1 MTHRDHHAGSPTST
15 KGDGGPGRPRQDY
28 WHLYRQLEK
37 TIREIEESSQ
47 TGSALSVI
55 LESLV
60 NQYHESLGIEGGR
73 IYRREAG
80 AYVLETM
87 VGRCQRDDTDAGA
100 GPGYKIP
107 VTYPVIR
114 DLRERRIL
122 ITDRSNPDFD
132 PAIEGPLHVDTF
144 AAITVG
150 PDDNWII
157 SFTLAPHADRQSVLF
172 SLNTVRHVIN
182 GKLRSISTETDIA
195 QVRAIQS
202 NLFPRKVPEF
212 ESYDIFGRS
221 QPTETVGGDV
231 FSFIR
236 LSHSTLGILVA
247 DSSGHGLPAALQARD
262 VVMGMRMGLADDF
275 KIVRTV
281 EKLNRVF
288 HETSLSSKFVSLFYG
303 EVERNGNFIYCNAGH
318 VPTLHYHG
326 GEFTQLR
333 KGGPVLG
340 PSPDVRYARGYVLMK
355 RDDLLVFYTDG
366 ITEANDPEENEFGL
380 ERLKQVVVDHRDKP
394 ARQIVEAIFT
404 AVSAFAPDDPLRDDR
419 TVVVAKRLSDPDVT

>member
-1 MTHRDHHAGSPTST
+1 MTHKKDRAGTSPA
-15 KGDGGPGRPRQDY
+15 GRPQQDY

-60 NQYHESLGIEGGR
+60 NQYHDSLGIEGGR
-73 IYRREAG
+73 IYRRDAG
-80 AYVLETM
+80 VYVLETM
-87 VGRCQRDDTDAGA
+87 VGHCRRGVAHAEA
-100 GPGYKIP
+100 GPGYEIP
-107 VTYPVIR
+107 LSYPVIR
-114 DLRERRIL
+114 DLRERHIL
-122 ITDRSNPDFD
+122 ITDHSNPDFD
-132 PAIEGPLHVDTF
+132 PAIEGPLQVDTF

-150 PDDNWII
+150 PDDTWII
-157 SFTLAPHADRQSVLF
+157 SFTLAPNADRQSVLF
-172 SLNTVRHVIN
+172 SLNTVRHVLN
-182 GKLRSISTETDIA
+182 GKLRSIGTETDIA

-212 ESYDIFGRS
+212 DGYDIFGRS
-221 QPTETVGGDV
+221 RPTETVGGDV

-236 LSHSTLGILVA
+236 LSDSTLGILVA

-262 VVMGMRMGLADDF
+262 VVTGMRMGLADDF

-318 VPTLHYHG
+318 VPTLHLHDD
-326 GEFTQLR
+326 EFTLLR

-355 RDDLLVFYTDG
+355 RDDLLIFYTDG
-366 ITEANDPEENEFGL
+366 ITEAHDPDENEFGL
-380 ERLKQVVVDHRDKP
+380 ERLKQVVLDNRLEP
-394 ARQIVEAIFT
+394 ARKIVEAVFA
-404 AVSAFAPDDPLRDDR
+404 AVSEFAPDDPLRDDQ
-419 TVVVAKRLSDPDVT
+419 TVVVAKRLADPDVT

>member
-1 MTHRDHHAGSPTST
+1 MTMGEGPQKSSPA
-15 KGDGGPGRPRQDY
+15 GRPRQDY
-28 WHLYRQLEK
+28 WSLYRQLEK

-47 TGSALSVI
+47 TGAALSVF

-60 NQYHESLGIEGGR
+60 NQYHDSLGIEGGR
-73 IYRREAG
+73 IYRRESG
-80 AYVLETM
+80 DYVLDTM
-87 VGRCQRDDTDAGA
+87 VGRCRQNDAGA
-100 GPGYKIP
+100 GPGYRIP
-107 VTYPVIR
+107 ASYPVIR
-114 DLRERRIL
+114 DLRDRHIL
-122 ITDRSNPDFD
+122 ISDHSNPDFD

-150 PDDNWII
+150 PEDAWII
-157 SFTLAPHADRQSVLF
+157 SFTLAPDADRQSVLF
-172 SLNTVRHVIN
+172 ALNTVRHVIN
-182 GKLRSISTETDIA
+182 GKLRIIGSETDIA

-212 ESYDIFGRS
+212 EGYDIYGRS

-236 LSHSTLGILVA
+236 LSHSALGILVA

-262 VVMGMRMGLADDF
+262 VVTGMRMGLADEF
-275 KIVRTV
+275 KMVRTV

-318 VPTLHYHG
+318 VPTLHLHA
-326 GEFTQLR
+326 GEFTLLR

-340 PSPDVRYARGYVLMK
+340 PSADVRYARGYVLMN

-366 ITEANDPEENEFGL
+366 ITEANDPQENEFGL
-380 ERLKQVVVDHRDKP
+380 ERLKQVIVDHQQEP
-394 ARQIVEAIFT
+394 ARKIVEAVFA
-404 AVSAFAPDDPLRDDR
+404 AVNTFAPDDPLRDDR
-419 TVVVAKRLSDPDVT
+419 TVVVAKRLTDPDVT